1 MSPKSFVAPIL
12 LAASLAACSS
22 QTPPPASTPEPAPE
36 ASAEPTS
43 CGAEQ
48 FASYVGQKGTD
59 DVIAAIQAKRG
70 DQPIRVIK
78 PGMAVTMDYRAER
91 LNVDL
96 DDSGTITRFY
106 CS

>member
-12 LAASLAACSS
+12 LATALAACSS
-22 QTPPPASTPEPAPE
+22 QTPPPASTPAPSPE

-59 DVIAAIQAKRG
+59 AVIAAIQAKRG

-96 DDSGTITRFY
+96 DDSGTIKRLY